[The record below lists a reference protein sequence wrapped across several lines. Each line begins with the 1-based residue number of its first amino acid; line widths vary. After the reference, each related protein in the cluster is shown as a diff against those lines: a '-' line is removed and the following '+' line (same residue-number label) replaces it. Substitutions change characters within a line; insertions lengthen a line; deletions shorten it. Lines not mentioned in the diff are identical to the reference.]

1 VPFWLGVPELAAK
14 WNKPTAGARL
24 WFHFDWLALAM
35 QSVENGGLGWQRCH
49 SANAARLATERP
61 SLRLQSIRQHPNQQK
76 NKHNQSR
83 RLSKLTSFKKNQHQ
97 QFRAQPCPKCLLGQL
112 AVRPLK
118 ISCFCLTF

>member
-61 SLRLQSIRQHPNQQK
+61 SLRLQSIRQHPEQYKKTNITSHDGCLNLRHSK
-76 NKHNQSR
+76 KTNTNNFVHNLVPNVCSASWPSD
-83 RLSKLTSFKKNQHQ
+83 L
-97 QFRAQPCPKCLLGQL
+97 
-112 AVRPLK
+112 
-118 ISCFCLTF
+118 

>member
-1 VPFWLGVPELAAK
+1 VPELAAK

-83 RLSKLTSFKKNQHQ
+83 RLSKLTSFKKTNTNNFVHNLVPNVCS
-97 QFRAQPCPKCLLGQL
+97 ASWPSDL
-112 AVRPLK
+112 
-118 ISCFCLTF
+118 